1 MIRKSGIKGE
11 GKIPKVLKITRF
23 CDLIDDTF
31 VLWKK
36 RNLTGKKV
44 IKDIDLQGCII
55 IQFSSELVC
64 MCVPVVAICRFFLT
78 VTK

>member
-36 RNLTGKKV
+36 RNLTGKKS
-44 IKDIDLQGCII
+44 DQRY
-55 IQFSSELVC
+55 
-64 MCVPVVAICRFFLT
+64 RFTRVYNHT
-78 VTK
+78 V

>member
-36 RNLTGKKV
+36 RNLTGKKS
-44 IKDIDLQGCII
+44 DQRY
-55 IQFSSELVC
+55 
-64 MCVPVVAICRFFLT
+64 RFT
-78 VTK
+78 RVYNHTA